1 MLIQIDGWFGSG
13 KGVLWSLLDGHPDIF
28 CSPIHDYSFGAFLS
42 QSDELDWVKTKHVEI
57 LRKALARSQYYKFE
71 KVFWDGFWSF
81 SFTADEL
88 LKLKCNYDYYKF
100 DYNFIKNLV
109 ELESW
114 SIEKIVDTLYTSL
127 HQATFSKTNRAVP
140 ELFASSTNPLF
151 INDYKNFPV
160 IYPNGKS
167 VQVRRSVEHII
178 AIRANRKP
186 KAEDFKSNH
195 FFSGSFEKRIEEG
208 EVEKILAFH
217 DEYDTLVQ
225 SFADMFTTVSF
236 DELVVDT
243 EPAIRKIAA
252 FLGIDFHPNLLI
264 ASYNGVELECNGKK
278 YIGKQN
284 DKAEDLL
291 SKEEIELIKK
301 RIDAFK
307 EAKTHADSHK

>member
-42 QSDELDWVKTKHVEI
+42 QSDEHDWVKTKHVEI

-71 KVFWDGFWSF
+71 KVFWDGYWSF

-88 LKLKCNYDYYKF
+88 LKLKCGYDYYKF
-100 DYNFIKNLV
+100 DYNFIRKLIDQ
-109 ELESW
+109 ESW
-114 SIEKIVDTLYTSL
+114 SLEKIIDTMYSTLYE
-127 HQATFSKTNRAVP
+127 ATFSKINKPSPDIFV
-140 ELFASSTNPLF
+140 SSTNPLF

-167 VQVRRSVEHII
+167 IQVRRSVEHII

-186 KAEDFKSNH
+186 KSEDFKSNL

-217 DEYDTLVQ
+217 DEYDALARNFPNV
-225 SFADMFTTVSF
+225 FTTVSF
-236 DELVVDT
+236 DELVIDT
-243 EPAIRKIAA
+243 EPAIRKIAD

-291 SKEEIELIKK
+291 SQDEIEVIRK
-301 RIDAFK
+301 RIDAYNATK
-307 EAKTHADSHK
+307 AKISSHK